1 MNEMF
6 YYDLKGSTAVSLGL
20 ASQESREI
28 DHRIV
33 GGNYKEDSLIEDDG
47 KTSQRFGVSKSVI
60 REGIKVLVAKGIL
73 EVNRGS
79 GTRVRRRASW
89 ALLDNDVLAWH
100 LSVEPKPAFLLQLMD
115 MRRMI
120 ETKAAAWAAMH
131 GTDAKIKAIE
141 AAQMRM
147 KKGENSIEEFV
158 LADAM
163 FHRAILR
170 AANNEI
176 LLSVKGV
183 IFSALL
189 ISIRL
194 TNADPRENARSV
206 PFHRSVLSAIKAKDY
221 ALAEKEM
228 TAHLIDTSARLECA
242 ISGLSKQ

>member
-1 MNEMF
+1 MF
-6 YYDLKGSTAVSLGL
+6 YYDLKDSTSVSLGL

-33 GGNYKEDSLIEDDG
+33 GGNYKEDSLIEDEG

-73 EVNRGS
+73 EVKRGS

-131 GTDAKIKAIE
+131 GTNAKIEAIE

-147 KKGENSIEEFV
+147 EKGEHSIEEFV
-158 LADAM
+158 LADAT
-163 FHRAILR
+163 FHRAILS

-176 LLSVKGV
+176 LLSAKGV

-189 ISIRL
+189 NSVRL

-206 PFHRSVLSAIKAKDY
+206 PLHRSVVSAIKVKDH

-228 TAHLIDTSARLECA
+228 TAHLIDKAARLECA